1 MGYLNISNLYASQD
15 ILLFKECYALEKVH
29 GSSSHLLFRDGQ
41 VHFFAG
47 GEKHE
52 NFIKIFDEENLKQKH
67 TELFGSDK
75 VVVYG
80 EVYGGKCQKMSV
92 TYGKDLKF
100 VAFDVKVDEC
110 WLNVPNA
117 EDVVK
122 KLGLEFVYYKKIA
135 TDLDLIDAERD
146 ADSVQAIRNGM
157 GTGKIREGIVLRPLI
172 ELTKSNGSRIIAKHK
187 REEFSER
194 VHVPKVI
201 DAAKQA
207 VLTKAQEIAEE
218 WVVPMR
224 LTHVLQEI
232 PHCTGIEHTQE
243 VIKAMIADVY
253 KEAKNEIVESKEAS
267 SAIGKKTAELWK
279 KRIKNNFHET
289 N

>member
-1 MGYLNISNLYASQD
+1 MGYLGIKNLYQCAD
-15 ILLFKECYALEKVH
+15 ILLFRELYAMEKIDGTSTKVIFKDGEVNFASGCINHEIFVKLFDLEFLK
-29 GSSSHLLFRDGQ
+29 SK
-41 VHFFAG
+41 FA
-47 GEKHE
+47 
-52 NFIKIFDEENLKQKH
+52 
-67 TELFGSDK
+67 ELFGNET
-75 VVVYG
+75 VVIYG
-80 EVYGGKCQKMSV
+80 EGYAGKIQKMSA

-100 VAFDVKVDEC
+100 IAFEVKVGGS

-117 EDVVK
+117 EDIVN
-122 KLGLEFVYYKKIA
+122 KLKLEFVSYKKIKA
-135 TDLDLIDAERD
+135 EIDLIDAERD
-146 ADSVQAIRNGM
+146 ADSVQAVRNGM
-157 GTGKIREGIVLRPLI
+157 GSHIREGIVIRPLI
-172 ELTKSNGSRIIAKHK
+172 ELTKNNGERIIAKHK

-194 VHVPKVI
+194 LHVPKVI
-201 DAAKQA
+201 DAEKLKILNNAM
-207 VLTKAQEIAEE
+207 EIAEE
-218 WVVPMR
+218 FVTHNR
-224 LTHVLQEI
+224 LEHVLQEI